1 VIAIRARPV
10 ALLGLVLLTGCGG
23 AGVAGRASVSPA
35 VAASPGSS
43 LIPPSA
49 APTVLTGGSGGNDDS
64 FLEVS
69 PSDVAFV
76 RWTDNHG
83 SLVGTFDYVKT
94 DSTKPTGTSTTEES
108 LTGVRDGDHVSLML
122 NEGLGTGKT
131 LTGSLMDSG
140 GSRAL
145 ALTIPQPDG
154 QLADARFSTASVND
168 YNAAVASLSGA
179 GQAQAQADVAASAEA
194 AGHAA
199 SQATQSRLDRAVADA
214 DATLGNALGN
224 LAHALAT
231 LAHDDV
237 SFKTSLAEAASALA
251 QTRKDYATEQ
261 HDATNKPPDCG
272 QIGSDDG
279 TVQSDLGSTQSG
291 QGSVESDTAGVSGDA
306 DQVASALSQAQGDL
320 AALQQAEQAD
330 PQQTAVHSAGDLT
343 APADQATTLV
353 KNARNGIS
361 KATTTAQNDVD
372 AAQGV
377 AAHADA
383 LSRNC
388 TG

>member
-1 VIAIRARPV
+1 M
-10 ALLGLVLLTGCGG
+10 
-23 AGVAGRASVSPA
+23 
-35 VAASPGSS
+35 
-43 LIPPSA
+43 
-49 APTVLTGGSGGNDDS
+49 LTGGSGGNDDS

-145 ALTIPQPDG
+145 TLTIPQPDG

-199 SQATQSRLDRAVADA
+199 NQATQSRLDRAVADA

-224 LAHALAT
+224 LAQALAT

-261 HDATNKPPDCG
+261 HDATIKPPDCG

-279 TVQSDLGSTQSG
+279 TVQSDLGSTHSG

-306 DQVASALSQAQGDL
+306 DQVASALSRAQGDL
-320 AALQQAEQAD
+320 AALQQAEQTD
-330 PQQTAVHSAGDLT
+330 PQQSAVHSAGDLT
-343 APADQATTLV
+343 APADQATNLV

-377 AAHADA
+377 VVHADA